1 MNELQIKRRVL
12 GIDFGQA
19 RIGVAVSDE
28 LQLLAHPVETI
39 PAVPL
44 KAAIARVAALAK
56 DRNAERIVVGLP
68 RHLNGSVGTSARE
81 ALAFA
86 EQLRTITP
94 CEVTM
99 HDERMSTLAANRAL
113 QEAGRKT
120 RETRGYIDQVAAQVI
135 LQSYLDLATDALPSD
150 LPIE

>member
-86 EQLRTITP
+86 EQLRTIAP
-94 CEVTM
+94 CEVAM